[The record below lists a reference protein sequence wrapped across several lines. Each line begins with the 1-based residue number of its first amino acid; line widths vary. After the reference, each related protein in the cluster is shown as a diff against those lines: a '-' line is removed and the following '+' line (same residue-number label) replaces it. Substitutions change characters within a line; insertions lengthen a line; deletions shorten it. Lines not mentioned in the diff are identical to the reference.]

1 MRRCSTCGLIVTCT
15 ALRAVYGG
23 TNWML
28 VLHEVRW
35 LCIAQQCIMLLAVVV
50 QHDGL
55 GPLGQMFLL
64 HL

>member
-1 MRRCSTCGLIVTCT
+1 M
-15 ALRAVYGG
+15 YGG

-55 GPLGQMFLL
+55 GPLGQMLLL